1 MIIKNPIDTF
11 FKIRILIIR
20 KMWKVAVPGIITGR
34 IVIFMKTNRP
44 SNDPS
49 ELLPLEKI
57 IELIRVSYYSDFS
70 LCNIM

>member
-1 MIIKNPIDTF
+1 
-11 FKIRILIIR
+11 
-20 KMWKVAVPGIITGR
+20 MWKVAVPGTITGR

-49 ELLPLEKI
+49 ELLPLEKT
-57 IELIRVSYYSDFS
+57 IELIHVSYYSDFS